1 MAFVPSSDSAKVL
14 ASGKPVGDLLSAEL
28 KIPVEVSVPTSYAAV
43 VEAMGANQVDV
54 AWLAPF
60 SYVIAHQKFG
70 AEVILS
76 SIRSGSKTYF
86 AQIIVPADSPLKEVS
101 ELKGKKFAFVDSASA
116 SGFLYPSALLIRN
129 GVDPKKD
136 LAEVLNA
143 GGHDKV
149 VIAVYNKQVDAGATF
164 GDSVENG
171 PQTDARTL
179 VRSTLPDVMEKVRVL
194 AKTEPIPNDTVS
206 VRKGL
211 PPEFVKQVQAALL
224 RVATGDAGKKA
235 LGDLYRI
242 DGLSEAQDSDYDGLR
257 RVAQVV
263 GFDLEAQ
270 LQPR

>member
-1 MAFVPSSDSAKVL
+1 
-14 ASGKPVGDLLSAEL
+14 
-28 KIPVEVSVPTSYAAV
+28 
-43 VEAMGANQVDV
+43 
-54 AWLAPF
+54 
-60 SYVIAHQKFG
+60 
-70 AEVILS
+70 
-76 SIRSGSKTYF
+76 
-86 AQIIVPADSPLKEVS
+86 
-101 ELKGKKFAFVDSASA
+101 
-116 SGFLYPSALLIRN
+116 
-129 GVDPKKD
+129 
-136 LAEVLNA
+136 
-143 GGHDKV
+143 V

-211 PPEFVKQVQAALL
+211 PPEFAKQVQAALL
-224 RVATGDAGKKA
+224 RVAAGDAGKKA